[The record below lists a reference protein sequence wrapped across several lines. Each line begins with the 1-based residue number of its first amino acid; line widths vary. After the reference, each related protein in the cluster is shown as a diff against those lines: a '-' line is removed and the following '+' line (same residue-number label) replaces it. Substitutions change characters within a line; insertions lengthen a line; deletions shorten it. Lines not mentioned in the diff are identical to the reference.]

1 MTEAPPTLLRVDAV
15 TLIARHKGQDRFR
28 YARDGRRACFVGK
41 DNWHV
46 WVLDLVEARVLT
58 RISVPTFVWEVR
70 LLDDARLLV
79 RDRAGFLRVFA
90 LPDGGEVACVR
101 APREAWDIRDR
112 AHMLALYTGGAL
124 ILRAGL
130 LEVEFD
136 GPLFCLVDL
145 RDGSCREVSAQ
156 PVIEVLMADP
166 WQRQAFARCPDGPV
180 VLDVELAPD
189 GERLAF
195 TLGLPDGPYDPGDDH
210 SYSRV
215 VTLRVDDPE
224 RTLEVWPGVLD
235 AFDMRW
241 VGADELGGC
250 SSLYTSELPST
261 GCRFVVRRV
270 FRDVSAQT
278 WRPTVPFA
286 DCNDR
291 EAGGYVLDDGSML
304 AAFRGPRRAWMVRP
318 GPHGDVVTDAL
329 AGESPEALHATRPVL
344 IDAWSDG
351 GVCLALPRPNGDTD
365 LVVRGARVATIPAA
379 YGHPEGLHA
388 TEGWVELSRFTV
400 GTHRV
405 TEGQQGVTTAAWLG
419 HAREEQRRCAPRIR
433 SHSGPGL

>member
-1 MTEAPPTLLRVDAV
+1 VTEAPPTLLRVDAV
-15 TLIARHKGQDRFR
+15 TLIARHKDQNPFMR
-28 YARDGRRACFVGK
+28 ARDGRRACFVGK
-41 DNWHV
+41 DKSHV
-46 WVLDLVEARVLT
+46 WVLDLLEARVLT
-58 RISVPTFVWEVR
+58 RISVPTFVAEQL

-90 LPDGGEVACVR
+90 LPDGGEVACIR
-101 APREAWDIRDR
+101 APREAWHISHR
-112 AHMLALYTGGAL
+112 AHMLALLTGGAL

-130 LEVEFD
+130 LEVAFD

-145 RDGSCREVSAQ
+145 RDRSCREVSAQ

-166 WQRQAFARCPDGPV
+166 WQRLAFARCPDGP
-180 VLDVELAPD
+180 LELYLKLAPD

-195 TLGLPDGPYDPGDDH
+195 TLGLPEGPYDPGDDH
-210 SYSRV
+210 RYSRV

-241 VGADELGGC
+241 VGADELGGG
-250 SSLYTSELPST
+250 SSLHTSELPST

-286 DCNDR
+286 DCDGS
-291 EAGGYVLDDGSML
+291 EARGYVLDDGSML
-304 AAFRGPRRAWMVRP
+304 AAFRGPRRALMVRP
-318 GPHGDVVTDAL
+318 GPHGDDVTNAL

-379 YGHPEGLHA
+379 YGHPEGLYA
-388 TEGWVELSRFTV
+388 TDGWLDLSRFTV

-405 TEGQQGVTTAAWLG
+405 TDGVWI
-419 HAREEQRRCAPRIR
+419 P
-433 SHSGPGL
+433 PDV